1 MSVRAVVIDAL
12 LVGTVAS
19 EALCVLGVF
28 AGATVYDRLHYAGA
42 TTSLAPIFVFVAILL
57 RQPHP
62 YTAPVWNALFVA
74 VALFLL
80 NGVLTHAIAR
90 VARQRESHD
99 VEL

>member
-1 MSVRAVVIDAL
+1 VRAAFVDAL
-12 LVGTVAS
+12 LAAT
-19 EALCVLGVF
+19 VLGEAMCVVGVL

-42 TTSLAPIFVFVAILL
+42 TTSVPPFLVFVAILL

-62 YTAPVWNALFVA
+62 YTNPVWNALFVA
-74 VALFLL
+74 VTLFIL

-90 VARQRESHD
+90 VVRQREAGD

>member
-1 MSVRAVVIDAL
+1 MSARSIAVDVL
-12 LVGTVAS
+12 LAATVLS

-42 TTSLAPIFVFVAILL
+42 TASVPPFLVFVAVLL
-57 RQPHP
+57 KQPHP
-62 YTAPVWNALFVA
+62 YTSPVWNALFVA

-80 NGVLTHAIAR
+80 NGVLSHAVAR
-90 VARQRESHD
+90 VVRQREARD

>member
-1 MSVRAVVIDAL
+1 VRAAAVDVLLAATAL
-12 LVGTVAS
+12 G
-19 EALCVLGVF
+19 EGMCVFGIL
-28 AGATVYDRLHYAGA
+28 AGATVMDKLHYAGA
-42 TTSLAPIFVFVAILL
+42 TTSVPPFLVFLAILL

-62 YTAPVWNALFVA
+62 YTNPVWNALFVA

-90 VARQRESHD
+90 VVRQREAKD